1 LQRTILIT
9 LPEKETQYFYWVSG
23 ILITAPVNLILILL
37 QQVISLQNN
46 EGRLSLSCRISQ
58 RYRSIFEAKM
68 TRMSFL
74 ASPGTDA

>member
-1 LQRTILIT
+1 MGSKFPYHMLFSFFFIAYA
-9 LPEKETQYFYWVSG
+9 LPE
-23 ILITAPVNLILILL
+23 TAFSDLTTILL

-46 EGRLSLSCRISQ
+46 EGRLSLSCRIS
-58 RYRSIFEAKM
+58 RRNRSNFEAKM